1 MSIPLTVQI
10 VRYSPFYTISEL
22 IIRYVTFLFILYVR
36 AETQSCPK
44 IFHIIIL
51 ITSNP
56 LIFTEIAFPNN
67 ASNIIST
74 MCSSMYIWFV
84 GAYLFYTHKMV
95 QDSKFSQIILIL
107 KMVGIVALYISSIV
121 SMLHLMNQ
129 TFILLLQY
137 TLILLTLIPLAKYLW
152 KIYFFSY
159 KRVLHRD
166 ILLIV
171 LTVYYFIVLFFS
183 GYIVDYGWKKIVY
196 YLIIQIYGVNLCYL
210 TNK

>member
-1 MSIPLTVQI
+1 
-10 VRYSPFYTISEL
+10 
-22 IIRYVTFLFILYVR
+22 
-36 AETQSCPK
+36 
-44 IFHIIIL
+44 
-51 ITSNP
+51 
-56 LIFTEIAFPNN
+56 
-67 ASNIIST
+67 
-74 MCSSMYIWFV
+74 
-84 GAYLFYTHKMV
+84 
-95 QDSKFSQIILIL
+95 
-107 KMVGIVALYISSIV
+107 
-121 SMLHLMNQ
+121 MNQ